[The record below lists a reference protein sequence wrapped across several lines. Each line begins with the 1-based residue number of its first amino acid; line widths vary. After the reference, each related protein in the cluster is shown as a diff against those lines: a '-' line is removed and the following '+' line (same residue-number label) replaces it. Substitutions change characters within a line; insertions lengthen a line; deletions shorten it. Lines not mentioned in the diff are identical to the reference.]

1 MNIDKWDEYG
11 LECDQHLYP
20 ELGRVKN
27 TRKRHLSGNRLD
39 FLKGWRLPITEDR
52 F

>member
-20 ELGRVKN
+20 ELGRIE
-27 TRKRHLSGNRLD
+27 TFPATG
-39 FLKGWRLPITEDR
+39 
-52 F
+52 